1 MRSEHRRARGHARI
15 CTLAIAWLLGCSP
28 ATPPAPRPDVILV
41 TLDTVRADRLGAH
54 TPHLLQL
61 ARQGVRFERAFSS
74 SPLTLPSHATLLT
87 GLRPREH
94 GVRDNGRFMLPSG
107 LPTVTE
113 ALRDAGWATGA
124 FVGSFVLD
132 ARFGLDAGF
141 DHYDDA
147 VTETPDP
154 LSFAFP
160 ARRGAE
166 VTDRALA
173 WVDST
178 SGAFFLWVH
187 YFDVHA
193 PRAPPTPFDQL
204 GDPYDGELAYV
215 DDQVGRLLRGLR
227 EAHGD
232 RPRTI
237 IVVGD
242 HGEALGEHGEATHGV
257 LAYDATLH
265 VPMIAVS
272 HDLPADIS
280 SSEFVRTLDVAP
292 TLLRAAGL
300 PDLPAARGVPLQ
312 EVSAGNA
319 PPRFDTF
326 EALSPSFGLGWAELH
341 GIRDERWK
349 LTLSPEPRELFDV
362 LEDPNELDDRRGE
375 EPDVVAKLR
384 AAYEELP
391 KPAEIRPGS
400 PALSAAERGH
410 LGALGYSVA
419 TAPGQREGPAP
430 DPRRFAEALAWIES
444 ARAEAA
450 RGDLARGEKLLA
462 ALAESSVLRGRA
474 LPSLAAVQR
483 AAERFDAAIATLRA
497 WQAEVNALE
506 PTLALADVLLDAGY
520 GEAALR
526 ELEPLPESPAA
537 DELRAAAL
545 RSVGRFDEAIEA
557 AERARTA
564 APGSDR
570 ALAEL
575 AWARA
580 ARDGAAAEVGRLE
593 PTLASVDSPSSWPL
607 SRELLAELHRLTG
620 HDRRARAA
628 LEAQAEPPPRHR
640 ALLGAMAAER
650 NALDE
655 ARAHYEAALER
666 LPYVAPWRVALAGV
680 LDRQGDHD
688 AALALYD
695 QLLIVSPTDATYHL
709 DRGAI
714 LARSG
719 QPGGAALAY
728 DRALELDPTL
738 AEPHFNRALLQL
750 ERGDEPGAIHSL
762 ERAVELRPDYAK
774 AHLLLAR
781 LLGAAGDPRA
791 AEHADRALATELP
804 K

>member
-1 MRSEHRRARGHARI
+1 
-15 CTLAIAWLLGCSP
+15 
-28 ATPPAPRPDVILV
+28 
-41 TLDTVRADRLGAH
+41 
-54 TPHLLQL
+54 
-61 ARQGVRFERAFSS
+61 
-74 SPLTLPSHATLLT
+74 
-87 GLRPREH
+87 
-94 GVRDNGRFMLPSG
+94 
-107 LPTVTE
+107 
-113 ALRDAGWATGA
+113 
-124 FVGSFVLD
+124 GSFVLD

-147 VTETPDP
+147 VTQTPDP

-173 WVDST
+173 WVRST
-178 SGAFFLWVH
+178 PGALFLWVH

-193 PRAPPTPFDQL
+193 PRAPPPPFDQL
-204 GDPYDGELAYV
+204 DDPYDGELAYV
-215 DDQVGRLLRGLR
+215 DDQVGRLVRGLR
-227 EAHGD
+227 EARGD

-237 IVVGD
+237 VVVGD
-242 HGEALGEHGEATHGV
+242 HGESLGEHGEATHGV

-272 HDLPADIS
+272 HDLPADVS
-280 SSEFVRTLDVAP
+280 SNAFVRTLDVAP

-300 PDLPAARGVPLQ
+300 SPLPAARGVPLQ
-312 EVSAGNA
+312 EISAGKA
-319 PPRFDTF
+319 PRRIDTF
-326 EALSPSFGLGWAELH
+326 EALSTSFGLGWAELH

-349 LTLSPEPRELFDV
+349 LTLAPEPHELFDV
-362 LEDPNELDDRRGE
+362 LADPTELDDRLDE
-375 EPDVVAKLR
+375 EPGVVAELR
-384 AAYEELP
+384 AAYAALP
-391 KPAEIRPGS
+391 NPAPTGTGS
-400 PALSAAERGH
+400 PTLSAAERGH
-410 LGALGYSVA
+410 LAVLGYSVA
-419 TAPGQREGPAP
+419 TAPDSREGPAP

-462 ALAESSVLRGRA
+462 ALSESPVLRGRA

-497 WQAEVNALE
+497 WQAEVTAPE
-506 PTLALADVLLDAGY
+506 PTLALADVLLDAGF
-520 GEAALR
+520 GEAALL

-537 DELRAAAL
+537 DELRASAL
-545 RSVGRFDEAIEA
+545 RSVGRFEEAIEA
-557 AERARTA
+557 AERARA
-564 APGSDR
+564 ADPGSDR

-580 ARDGAAAEVGRLE
+580 ARDGSAAEIARLE
-593 PTLASVDSPSSWPL
+593 PALESVDYPARWPL

-620 HDRRARAA
+620 NDRRAREV
-628 LEAQAEPPPRHR
+628 LEAQAQPPPRHR
-640 ALLGAMAAER
+640 ALLGALAAEQD
-650 NALDE
+650 ALDA

-680 LDRQGDHD
+680 LDRQGDYD

-695 QLLIVSPTDATYHL
+695 QLLVVSPADATYHL

-719 QPGGAALAY
+719 QPAAAALAY

-738 AEPHFNRALLQL
+738 AEPHFNRALLHL
-750 ERGDEPGAIHSL
+750 EREDEPSAIRSL
-762 ERAVELRPDYAK
+762 ERAVELRPDYTK

-804 K
+804 E